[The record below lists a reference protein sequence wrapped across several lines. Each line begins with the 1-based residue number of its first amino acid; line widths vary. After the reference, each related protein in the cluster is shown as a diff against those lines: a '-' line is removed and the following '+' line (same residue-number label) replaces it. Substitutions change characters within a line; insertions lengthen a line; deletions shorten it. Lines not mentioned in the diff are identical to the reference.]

1 MVLMWLSYMSIN
13 VCELCP
19 ASISMTSPMSAWL
32 YITHTFVTYVLH
44 PNTVLH
50 MATDAV
56 ICGPDPPEQM
66 LLPGKIGH

>member
-1 MVLMWLSYMSIN
+1 MS
-13 VCELCP
+13 V
-19 ASISMTSPMSAWL
+19 STTSPTSAWL

-56 ICGPDPPEQM
+56 IHGPDTPEQM
-66 LLPGKIGH
+66 LLPGKIEH